1 MQSDNSYTISWKLQL
16 TDVVRVFQSTQIIQ
30 QSMRLLFSSSPI
42 TNHGQRKSCSIQC
55 CTSELEAV
63 LPMYSFK
70 MQHEWQCDSV
80 MGCIDATTENSE
92 FAIYKHKNED
102 AILPDLLAEA
112 STASQFCQEQSLSLF
127 FF

>member
-1 MQSDNSYTISWKLQL
+1 
-16 TDVVRVFQSTQIIQ
+16 
-30 QSMRLLFSSSPI
+30 
-42 TNHGQRKSCSIQC
+42 
-55 CTSELEAV
+55 
-63 LPMYSFK
+63 
-70 MQHEWQCDSV
+70 

-127 FF
+127 FFKQQASLLFVSLVAKKRIENTISTYKKLY